1 MQLEMSS
8 TKVMCSHIPTISFA
22 STQSLAHLWSLA
34 SHNPAEIK
42 AISRTPRHRAQAT
55 KLEKSCQLFVR
66 VYNEAL
72 SVIAMCVHNPNRSS
86 FNIES

>member
-1 MQLEMSS
+1 MQLETSS

-42 AISRTPRHRAQAT
+42 AISRIRCGVAPSTGAS
-55 KLEKSCQLFVR
+55 LFEKHSIG
-66 VYNEAL
+66 
-72 SVIAMCVHNPNRSS
+72 SVDCGG
-86 FNIES
+86 

>member
-42 AISRTPRHRAQAT
+42 AISRIRCDVARDTG
-55 KLEKSCQLFVR
+55 
-66 VYNEAL
+66 
-72 SVIAMCVHNPNRSS
+72 IA
-86 FNIES
+86 I